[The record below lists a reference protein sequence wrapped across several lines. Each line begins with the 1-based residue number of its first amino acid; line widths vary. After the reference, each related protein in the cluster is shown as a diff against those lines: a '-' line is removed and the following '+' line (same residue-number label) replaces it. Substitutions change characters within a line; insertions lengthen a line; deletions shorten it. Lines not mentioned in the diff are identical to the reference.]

1 MTSPITESAPDLATV
16 IALQQCLHREARL
29 LDEERYQDWLTML
42 DESVIYRLPMPQR
55 RPRKVASTASEPL
68 PTYIFN
74 DDLATLK
81 MRIARLESGYVW
93 SEDPQNG
100 LRHLVNNVEV
110 YAGDEAGTLEVMSV
124 VEIHRAR
131 LDAEQKRWTIARRD
145 TWRDCDGHWRLARR
159 DGALDTPVVV
169 DSNMNFFF

>member
-16 IALQQCLHREARL
+16 IALQQCLYREARL
-29 LDEERYQDWLTML
+29 LDEECYQDWLTLL
-42 DESVIYRLPMPQR
+42 DECVIYRLPMPQR
-55 RPRKVASTASEPL
+55 RPRKVASTAGEPL

-93 SEDPQNG
+93 SEDPRNG

-110 YAGDEAGTLEVMSV
+110 YAGDEAGILEVMSV

-131 LDAEQKRWTIARRD
+131 LDAEHKRWTIARRD
-145 TWRDCDGHWRLARR
+145 TWRDRDGHWRLARR

>member
-16 IALQQCLHREARL
+16 IALQQCLYREARL

-93 SEDPQNG
+93 SEDPRNG

-110 YAGDEAGTLEVMSV
+110 YAGDEAGILEVMSV

-131 LDAEQKRWTIARRD
+131 LDAEHKRWTIARRD
-145 TWRDCDGHWRLARR
+145 TWRDRDGHWRLARR